1 MIISME
7 AFDAFKKYLALKL
20 YFKND
25 SYDYFKYN
33 GSVNVQKSKFECRND
48 RYFFHKLSKKS
59 DLELFLVV
67 NLMDNPDTWIG
78 KLFDQDCED
87 RFKQTKKRIE
97 SLTYTFK
104 EDMSQFD
111 SLDEAFV
118 VRNGDYPKLL
128 NMYRR
133 GEVSPETLCILNST
147 VKIFDYWDSQ
157 ISDTIVW
164 PRTKSQLVK
173 YSKFIHI
180 DKKKFNDLLKQLF

>member
-1 MIISME
+1 MMIAME

-33 GSVNVQKSKFECRND
+33 GSVSAQRDKFETRND
-48 RYFFHKLSKKS
+48 KYFFHKLSKKP
-59 DLELFLVV
+59 DLELFLAV
-67 NLMDNPDTWIG
+67 NLMDNPDLWVG
-78 KLFDQDCED
+78 KLFDEDCEA

-104 EDMSQFD
+104 EDMSHFD

-118 VRNGDYPKLL
+118 VRDGDYPKIL

-133 GEVSPETLCILNST
+133 GEVSPETLCILNGT
-147 VKIFDYWDSQ
+147 LKIFDYWDSQ
-157 ISDTIVW
+157 ISDTILW

-173 YSKFIHI
+173 YGKFIHY
-180 DKKKFNDLLKQLF
+180 DKKKFNELLKQI